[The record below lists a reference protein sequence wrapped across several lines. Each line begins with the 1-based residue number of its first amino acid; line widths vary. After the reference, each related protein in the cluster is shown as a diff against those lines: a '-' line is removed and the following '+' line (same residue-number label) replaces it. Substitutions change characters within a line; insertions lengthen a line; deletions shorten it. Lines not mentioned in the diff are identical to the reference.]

1 MAQLTVKPAAG
12 QKLKLQRHTGADAVT
27 LDTHGNVQV
36 AGTITSG
43 TITNSVAIGSEP
55 IKKFHHFTYGTRT
68 TPNSSRG
75 DKFTWTQAFTPI
87 DPINNSFHVHAA
99 VPIFTVG
106 NDHCSYGLRIAM
118 TQANAIAAGYAS
130 TTFGY
135 TFVGKGIQ
143 YCDGPLADRIS
154 MQQYNFVIEAG
165 IMKPG
170 TYVIFHYY
178 ETDNSQAK
186 VINPSTTDQN
196 RFDPATSSELMIIEY
211 GNY

>member
-55 IKKFHHFTYGTRT
+55 IKKFHHFTYSTRT
-68 TPNSSRG
+68 TPSSPKG
-75 DKFTWTQAFTPI
+75 DKFTWTTAFTPI
-87 DPINNSFHVHAA
+87 DPINNSFHVHAT
-99 VPIFTVG
+99 VPAFSHG
-106 NDHCSYGLRIAM
+106 NDHCGYGLRIAM
-118 TQANAIAAGYAS
+118 TQANAIAAGYAP

-143 YCDGPLADRIS
+143 YCDGVDSRIT

-165 IMKPG
+165 TMKPG
-170 TYVIFHYY
+170 TYTIFHHY
-178 ETDNSQAK
+178 ESDGSEAK
-186 VINPSTTDQN
+186 VINPSTTDQG

-211 GNY
+211 GNF

>member
-55 IKKFHHFTYGTRT
+55 IKKFHHFTYTSRN
-68 TPNSSRG
+68 TPTSAKG
-75 DKFTWTQAFTPI
+75 DKFTWTTAFTPI
-87 DPINNSFHVHAA
+87 DPINNSFHVHAT
-99 VPIFTVG
+99 VPCYGHG
-106 NDHCSYGLRIAM
+106 NDHSGFGLRIAM

-135 TFVGKGIQ
+135 KFIGKGTQ
-143 YCDGPLADRIS
+143 YCDVPVADRIH

-170 TYVIFHYY
+170 TYVIFHHY
-178 ETDNSQAK
+178 ETVDSNTK
-186 VINPSTTDQN
+186 VFLPSTTDQA
-196 RFDPATSSELMIIEY
+196 RFDPATSAELMIIEY
-211 GNY
+211 GNF